1 MQTKVG
7 DMVIRA
13 VTQIFS
19 EYQMPTDEIN
29 TDTLIYG
36 ERGGINSLALVRLIV
51 DLEEIV
57 EIELGVSI
65 TIADEKVLSMKHSP
79 FATVS
84 SLTQFVNELVN
95 TKYI

>member
-1 MQTKVG
+1 MTQAKVG
-7 DMVIRA
+7 DIVIRA

-19 EYQMPTDEIN
+19 EYQMPTDVIN
-29 TDTLIYG
+29 NYTLIYG

-51 DLEEIV
+51 DLEEM
-57 EIELGVSI
+57 IETELVVSI

-95 TKYI
+95 TK